1 MSDTLLEGRVI
12 LVTGAT
18 GALGSV
24 AAKACAQAGA
34 TVVLLGRTVRK
45 LELLY
50 DAILAAGAPKPAIYP
65 LDLSGATEN
74 DYAELAEALTRELGG
89 LHGLMHC
96 AAELGHLGPL
106 ADIDGMRWQRLL
118 HINLT
123 APFLLTQALIPLMT
137 KAGEGKVIFVG
148 DSAVGDGKAFWGAY
162 GVAKSGLATY
172 SRILDEESASF
183 GVRAKVFTP
192 GPMRSPIRLRAYP
205 GESLAALPEPR
216 VHAETIVCLLGHND
230 FPLLSA

>member
-1 MSDTLLEGRVI
+1 MLEGRVI

-24 AAKACAQAGA
+24 AAKACARAGA

-45 LELLY
+45 LEILY
-50 DAILAAGAPKPAIYP
+50 DAILASGAPKPAIYP

-74 DYAELAEALTRELGG
+74 EYAELAEALAGEFGG
-89 LHGLMHC
+89 LQGLMHC

-106 ADIDGMRWQRLL
+106 RDIDGARWQRLL

-172 SRILDEESASF
+172 CRILDEESASF
-183 GVRAKVFTP
+183 GVSAKVFTP

>member
-1 MSDTLLEGRVI
+1 MSNALLENRVI

-24 AAKACAQAGA
+24 AATACAQAGA

-45 LELLY
+45 LETLY
-50 DAILAAGAPKPAIYP
+50 DAILAAGGPKPAIYP
-65 LDLSGATEN
+65 MDLAGATET
-74 DYAELAEALTRELGG
+74 DYAELAEALARELGG

-123 APFLLTQALIPLMT
+123 APFLLTRALSPLLMQAS
-137 KAGEGKVIFVG
+137 GGKVIFIG

-162 GVAKSGLATY
+162 GVAKSGLAAY
-172 SRILDEESASF
+172 SRILDEESAGF
-183 GVRAKVFTP
+183 GLHAQVFTP

-205 GESLAALPEPR
+205 GESLAALPDPR
-216 VHAETIVCLLGHND
+216 IHAETIVHLFGRTNLTS
-230 FPLLSA
+230 LSA

>member
-89 LHGLMHC
+89 LHGL
-96 AAELGHLGPL
+96 
-106 ADIDGMRWQRLL
+106 
-118 HINLT
+118 
-123 APFLLTQALIPLMT
+123 
-137 KAGEGKVIFVG
+137 
-148 DSAVGDGKAFWGAY
+148 
-162 GVAKSGLATY
+162 
-172 SRILDEESASF
+172 
-183 GVRAKVFTP
+183 
-192 GPMRSPIRLRAYP
+192 
-205 GESLAALPEPR
+205 
-216 VHAETIVCLLGHND
+216 
-230 FPLLSA
+230 

>member
-183 GVRAKVFTP
+183 GVRSKVFTP

>member
-216 VHAETIVCLLGHND
+216 VHTETIVRLLGHND
-230 FPLLSA
+230 FSLLSA

>member
-1 MSDTLLEGRVI
+1 MSNVLLEDRVI

-45 LELLY
+45 LETLY
-50 DAILAAGAPKPAIYP
+50 DAILAAGSPKPAIYP
-65 LDLSGATEN
+65 LDLAGATET
-74 DYAELAEALTRELGG
+74 DYAELAEALERELGG

-106 ADIDGMRWQRLL
+106 ADIDCVRWQRLL

-123 APFLLTQALIPLMT
+123 APFLLTRALSPLMMKT
-137 KAGEGKVIFVG
+137 SGGKIIFIG

-162 GVAKSGLATY
+162 GVAKSGLSAY
-172 SRILDEESASF
+172 CRILDEESAGF
-183 GVRAKVFTP
+183 GLRAEVFTP
-192 GPMRSPIRLRAYP
+192 GPMRSRIRLGAYP
-205 GESLAALPEPR
+205 GESLAALPDPQI
-216 VHAETIVCLLGHND
+216 HAETIVHLFGRTDL
-230 FPLLSA
+230 PSLSA

>member
-1 MSDTLLEGRVI
+1 ET
-12 LVTGAT
+12 
-18 GALGSV
+18 
-24 AAKACAQAGA
+24 
-34 TVVLLGRTVRK
+34 
-45 LELLY
+45 
-50 DAILAAGAPKPAIYP
+50 
-65 LDLSGATEN
+65 
-74 DYAELAEALTRELGG
+74 DYAELAEALTQELGG
-89 LHGLMHC
+89 LQGLMHC

-106 ADIDGMRWQRLL
+106 RDIDGPRWQRLL